1 MLWTL
6 ISLLVAF
13 WVIGLLA
20 HVGGSFVHFLL
31 GAAVLLFLV
40 NLFTGSRVRV

>member
-13 WVIGLLA
+13 WVIGMLA
-20 HVGGSFVHFLL
+20 HVGGEFVHLLL
-31 GAAVLLFLV
+31 GLAVLLFVV
-40 NLFTGSRVRV
+40 NLFTGRRIGV

>member
-13 WVIGLLA
+13 WIIGMVA
-20 HVGGSFVHFLL
+20 HIGGSFVHFLL
-31 GAAVLLFLV
+31 GLAVLLFVV
-40 NLFTGSRVRV
+40 NLFTGRRVGI

>member
-13 WVIGLLA
+13 WVIGMIA
-20 HVGGSFVHFLL
+20 HVGGNFVHFLL
-31 GAAVLLFLV
+31 GLAVLLFFV
-40 NLFTGSRVRV
+40 NLFTGRDVVV